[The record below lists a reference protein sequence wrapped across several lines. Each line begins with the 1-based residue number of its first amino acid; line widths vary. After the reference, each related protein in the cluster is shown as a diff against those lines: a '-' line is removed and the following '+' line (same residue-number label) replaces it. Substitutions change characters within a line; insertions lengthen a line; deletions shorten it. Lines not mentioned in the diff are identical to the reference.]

1 MIALESHLFDQFFSG
16 FLNVLASVTMD
27 GEVRLEGVMLLDHA
41 LDRCQILA
49 KIVTAA
55 RWNNKIVWSRVSL
68 VFIFGFPIFN
78 SYLTPSFMVIKKKT

>member
-55 RWNNKIVWSRVSL
+55 RCNKIVWWRVSL